1 LETIKQQQ
9 VASLIHEALSDVFL
23 KSGRD
28 YYGNNFVTI
37 SKVRMTP
44 DLFVARVYLSAYNAA
59 NKQAVVDEITA
70 CKAQIRFALGNKI
83 KNAMRRM
90 PDLEFYVDDT
100 FEEMDKV
107 NDIFRKIENDQID
120 KLL

>member
-1 LETIKQQQ
+1 
-9 VASLIHEALSDVFL
+9 
-23 KSGRD
+23 
-28 YYGNNFVTI
+28 
-37 SKVRMTP
+37 
-44 DLFVARVYLSAYNAA
+44 
-59 NKQAVVDEITA
+59 
-70 CKAQIRFALGNKI
+70 
-83 KNAMRRM
+83 MRRM

>member
-1 LETIKQQQ
+1 MRI
-9 VASLIHEALSDVFL
+9 
-23 KSGRD
+23 
-28 YYGNNFVTI
+28 
-37 SKVRMTP
+37 TP
-44 DLFVARVYLSAYNAA
+44 DLFVARVYRAHNTP

-100 FEEMDKV
+100 FQEMAEVKTTFSV
-107 NDIFRKIENDQID
+107 K
-120 KLL
+120 